1 MDPLDVYVLGAGA
14 SYVHG
19 APLTNQI
26 LPYALNKSGSK
37 DDESRDALEAQR
49 GYGLLQM
56 AVSGIKRTGEG
67 SSGGHCQLNWWA
79 VKHLPFC
86 GCVPRP

>member
-14 SYVHG
+14 PYVHG

-37 DDESRDALEAQR
+37 DDERLEVVRAFLRDIFHFSPDAKDATEEEYPGMVDVLSVVDVALDRRDNLAR
-49 GYGLLQM
+49 G
-56 AVSGIKRTGEG
+56 
-67 SSGGHCQLNWWA
+67 
-79 VKHLPFC
+79 
-86 GCVPRP
+86 